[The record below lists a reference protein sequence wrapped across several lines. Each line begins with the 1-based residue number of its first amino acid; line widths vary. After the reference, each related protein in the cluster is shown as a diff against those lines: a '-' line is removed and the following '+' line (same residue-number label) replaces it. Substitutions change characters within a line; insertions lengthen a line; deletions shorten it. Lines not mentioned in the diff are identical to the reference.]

1 MDRIFEPFRQ
11 ADGSTTRRFVG
22 TGLGLAISRRLCEM
36 LGGSLTVQSRFGIG
50 STFSAMVTAAP
61 AEAAIFMEGKT
72 DVPTG
77 LRVLLAEDGPDNRRL
92 IGHLLGRL
100 GAHVVA
106 VENGQEA
113 VDAVQKSRD
122 RPFDLVILDMQMPI
136 LDGYEAASQLRNAG
150 NDVPILALTANAMPG
165 DRMVCLEAGCNDY
178 LSKPVRRDDL
188 AASIARLTHASP
200 RWRKAG

>member
-1 MDRIFEPFRQ
+1 
-11 ADGSTTRRFVG
+11 
-22 TGLGLAISRRLCEM
+22 M
-36 LGGSLTVQSRFGIG
+36 LPTFYLLLTKMLTSYSCC

-77 LRVLLAEDGPDNRRL
+77 LRILLAEDGPDNRRL

-100 GAHVVA
+100 GAQVVA

-113 VDAVQKSRD
+113 VEAVKKSRD

-178 LSKPVRRDDL
+178 LSKPVRKDDL
-188 AASIARLTHASP
+188 AASIARLTHASL
-200 RWRKAG
+200 RWKKAG